1 MTSQTPYIQVNGA
14 DLRQLWWHSL
24 FNSVHI
30 AISLGE
36 SLLPGQRTDVLYSFE
51 DGQELLANNFLSQT
65 YHKQKV
71 LLS

>member
-1 MTSQTPYIQVNGA
+1 
-14 DLRQLWWHSL
+14 L